1 MLLCRIWKTEEVASI
16 PSGTDKPDYAPGETV
31 TITASGFEAGSTIE
45 FAIADSLE
53 DPGDDGDADVYTPFT
68 VTDGGAGDLDG
79 TVNGEIITT
88 WLVPTDNNGTGSGT
102 PDALNA
108 TLNLTATGNGVDD
121 TFGTG
126 DDQVAT
132 TTFTDSSHPLIGSN
146 KVGGHEVWEP
156 GTPNSVSKWVP
167 GQPKGYTEGET
178 AAFRVIVEGTEG
190 DLAEIGIELDL
201 YSTFQG
207 TKRYAFTNL
216 ESWDTTY
223 EQGTSS
229 NNPGDPTNL
238 TPPPDSSDLTGVLGG
253 VNAAF
258 ATIDDVAYIGK
269 FFPTNSS
276 AVNRWEV
283 EFAFATDDTVD
294 SNGDGIFDND
304 PVTAYIVYGGH
315 IAAPGDI
322 FLDGINATGVVPDGR
337 GASAIQG
344 NFQTQ
349 LGTSSGFGKTLVFK
363 GDDIAPVGEPSK
375 TIEKTYVN
383 DDADGS
389 GDVSVGDTITY
400 TYKVTNTGTANLTGV
415 GVLDTP
421 LGAITLSDVAGNNVD
436 FMAPGDVETGTATYM
451 VQASDL
457 GGSIDNTVV
466 ASSDQAPNAE
476 DDVSI
481 DVPTPSKTIEK
492 TYVNDD
498 ADGSGDV
505 SVGDTITYTYK
516 VTNTGTANLTGVGV
530 LDTPLGAITL
540 SDVAGNNVDFMA
552 PGDVETGTATYM
564 VQASDLGG
572 SIDNTVVASSD
583 QAPNAED
590 DVSIDVPTPKLA
602 ILKQFVDFVD
612 NDGNGEITQGD
623 TLNYKIDVSSTGTAN
638 LTDVT
643 VEDLLGGVLTLS
655 DLADNGVDFLE
666 AGDSESATF
675 SYMVTED
682 DALTGQVFNEAV
694 ADSTQTD
701 PVTGDETVP
710 VKFAVDIDIKPGSFP
725 SSFNLRGNGTVPVA
739 IFGTGV
745 FDATEI
751 TEVCLEE
758 FLPGPSTGKGCTDD
772 INFEDV
778 DGDGIT
784 DAVAKFRKPSLVGVL
799 DTESEFAKLT
809 GTIGDELMFFGIG
822 DVNVTQV

>member
-481 DVPTPSKTIEK
+481 DVPTP
-492 TYVNDD
+492 
-498 ADGSGDV
+498 
-505 SVGDTITYTYK
+505 
-516 VTNTGTANLTGVGV
+516 
-530 LDTPLGAITL
+530 
-540 SDVAGNNVDFMA
+540 
-552 PGDVETGTATYM
+552 
-564 VQASDLGG
+564 
-572 SIDNTVVASSD
+572 
-583 QAPNAED
+583 
-590 DVSIDVPTPKLA
+590 KLA

-822 DVNVTQV
+822 DVNVTQVQNIPKFKLIHQVLGLI